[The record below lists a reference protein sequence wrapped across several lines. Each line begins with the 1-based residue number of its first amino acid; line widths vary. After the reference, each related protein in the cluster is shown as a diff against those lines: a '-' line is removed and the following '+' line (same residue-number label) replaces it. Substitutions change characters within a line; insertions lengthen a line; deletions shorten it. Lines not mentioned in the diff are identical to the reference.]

1 MNNMQRD
8 SPYTSIIGIIYI
20 YIYIKKCH
28 YSENISAM
36 KENLILIGDELE

>member
-1 MNNMQRD
+1 ME
-8 SPYTSIIGIIYI
+8 SF
-20 YIYIKKCH
+20 IYIKKCH